1 MLCYLVHSVF
11 LDMCESSLKETIG
24 LDVCPLKNLYVN
36 NLEDGIYFS
45 HALLFCAFCFCR
57 YVGKFI
63 KKNDRIGSSDDKKF
77 TNLYVNNLED
87 DVTEELLAE
96 KFSKFGKI
104 FNVAI
109 MRDENGHPR
118 GFGFVN
124 FEDPDDAKTAMEQ
137 MNGLQIGK
145 SIGSLYLGHYI
156 CIRLVV
162 EPKFGYIYFVLHQH
176 LHVHY

>member
-1 MLCYLVHSVF
+1 MISKYIFSTCFAILCIMVF
-11 LDMCESSLKETIG
+11 FRYVWKFIKRNDRIG
-24 LDVCPLKNLYVN
+24 CLSIKKFTNLYVN
-36 NLEDGIYFS
+36 NLEDDIYFS

-63 KKNDRIGSSDDKKF
+63 KKNDRIGSSADKKFTF

-109 MRDENGHPR
+109 MRDESGHSR

-145 SIGSLYLGHYI
+145 SIGSLYLY
-156 CIRLVV
+156 
-162 EPKFGYIYFVLHQH
+162 
-176 LHVHY
+176 

>member
-1 MLCYLVHSVF
+1 MISRYIFFTCFAILCILF
-11 LDMCESSLKETIG
+11 FDMCKSSLKATIG
-24 LDVCPLKNLYVN
+24 GLDRPSIKKFTNLYVN
-36 NLEDGIYFS
+36 NLKDDIYFS

-63 KKNDRIGSSDDKKF
+63 KKNDRIGSSADQKF

-109 MRDENGHPR
+109 MRDESGHPR

-137 MNGLQIGK
+137 MNGLQIGN
-145 SIGSLYLGHYI
+145 SIGSLYLY
-156 CIRLVV
+156 
-162 EPKFGYIYFVLHQH
+162 
-176 LHVHY
+176 

>member
-1 MLCYLVHSVF
+1 M
-11 LDMCESSLKETIG
+11 
-24 LDVCPLKNLYVN
+24 YVN
-36 NLEDGIYFS
+36 NLEDDIYFS
-45 HALLFCAFCFCR
+45 HALLFCAFCFCG
-57 YVGKFI
+57 YEGKFI
-63 KKNDRIGSSDDKKF
+63 KKNDRIGSSADKKFTF

-109 MRDENGHPR
+109 MRDESGHSR

-145 SIGSLYLGHYI
+145 SIGSLYLY
-156 CIRLVV
+156 
-162 EPKFGYIYFVLHQH
+162 
-176 LHVHY
+176 